1 MSFCWRCAAN
11 NWQNNGSCVL
21 QNPAWVIHAT
31 ASSSHLF
38 WLVKLNICGCSF
50 FQGQMYVQQK
60 NMCFAF
66 WARVDTKF
74 LNLTHHVLFMDGWP
88 GDTTFFLWGQPLK
101 IIRLDLIFDTCAS
114 TSSSHCFNV
123 CQNEHTYS
131 YPFARTNVSSVKNT
145 CFAIWAHV
153 DQFFGICS

>member
-1 MSFCWRCAAN
+1 
-11 NWQNNGSCVL
+11 
-21 QNPAWVIHAT
+21 
-31 ASSSHLF
+31 
-38 WLVKLNICGCSF
+38 LVKLNICGCRF

-74 LNLTHHVLFMDGWP
+74 LNLTHHVVFMDGWP
-88 GDTTFFLWGQPLK
+88 GDSTFFLWGQPLK
-101 IIRLDLIFDTCAS
+101 IIRLDLIFNTCAS

-123 CQNEHTYS
+123 CENEHTYS

-145 CFAIWAHV
+145 CFAIWACV
-153 DQFFGICS
+153 DTFFGICS